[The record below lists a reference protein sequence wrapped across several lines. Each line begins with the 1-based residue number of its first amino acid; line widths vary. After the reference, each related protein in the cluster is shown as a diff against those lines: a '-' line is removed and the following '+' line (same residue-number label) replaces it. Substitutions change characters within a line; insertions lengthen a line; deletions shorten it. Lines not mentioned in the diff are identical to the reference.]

1 MSLRGGRSPTRQ
13 SVTYVL
19 AMTKN
24 QLQEVLI
31 MLTFRDITLADRDL
45 VMPMVQAFYQ
55 TDAVAVSYTHLPSG
69 AWRMA

>member
-31 MLTFRDITLADRDL
+31 MLTFRDITLADREL
-45 VMPMVQAFYQ
+45 VMPILQAFYE
-55 TDAVAVSYTHLPSG
+55 TDSVYQPVDQ
-69 AWRMA
+69 